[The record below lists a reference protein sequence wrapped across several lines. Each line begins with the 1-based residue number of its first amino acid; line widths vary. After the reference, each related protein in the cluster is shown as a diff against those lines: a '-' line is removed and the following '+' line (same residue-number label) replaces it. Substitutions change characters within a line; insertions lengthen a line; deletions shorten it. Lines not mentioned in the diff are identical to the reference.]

1 MRSKSEHEFK
11 CFPAKTT
18 WTHVLILISEK
29 IDYKKN
35 LAIFEFELCFFFSI
49 FLALGYNKQRHDASI
64 QADLNKLYD
73 TRPTSGKKNFSFM
86 YMIRYFDS
94 KYPYFQTQFYFPGS
108 FISDVFSRNNVQRAA
123 TSQKVSEATTSED
136 ENNSAA
142 PYFDL
147 NHSGNVTAVLGK
159 TALLNCRVKNIGNK
173 TVRRDTCVEI
183 NYLPIF

>member
-1 MRSKSEHEFK
+1 MTFPQNLYWRLHSTYDHKSF
-11 CFPAKTT
+11 
-18 WTHVLILISEK
+18 
-29 IDYKKN
+29 
-35 LAIFEFELCFFFSI
+35 
-49 FLALGYNKQRHDASI
+49 
-64 QADLNKLYD
+64 
-73 TRPTSGKKNFSFM
+73 
-86 YMIRYFDS
+86 
-94 KYPYFQTQFYFPGS
+94 FPGS

>member
-1 MRSKSEHEFK
+1 MTQGQHQVKK
-11 CFPAKTT
+11 
-18 WTHVLILISEK
+18 IS
-29 IDYKKN
+29 I
-35 LAIFEFELCFFFSI
+35 S
-49 FLALGYNKQRHDASI
+49 
-64 QADLNKLYD
+64 
-73 TRPTSGKKNFSFM
+73 M
-86 YMIRYFDS
+86 YIIRYFDS
-94 KYPYFQTQFYFPGS
+94 KYPSFQTQFYFPGS

-123 TSQKVSEATTSED
+123 TSQKVNEATTSED

-183 NYLPIF
+183 NYIPIFKISNLVFLRRSTLLKYH